1 MAACWD
7 EGAPLASAAPGE
19 PGKSKRGRADR
30 GGTFAPASVRCFEP
44 RHCLVWCPVMGG
56 EFSRAT
62 LLARGGKAAAAVV
75 GASAFG
81 GLVPRASAAVPDG
94 DLAYARLLVA
104 LELLSLDFYTRAIGA
119 RGGRQLE
126 LRRARAA
133 ERRHYDVVAALLA
146 DAGQVPATAQDID
159 FSYPRGSFGSPAA
172 IARLGVRFES
182 LSLGAYL
189 GAVQSLQTPR
199 YRDQAARAAA
209 SEAQH
214 LSVFTAAVG
223 GRRLGSALPTSLPLA
238 KVSDALDAYTS

>member
-1 MAACWD
+1 MSRMDA
-7 EGAPLASAAPGE
+7 EL
-19 PGKSKRGRADR
+19 
-30 GGTFAPASVRCFEP
+30 T
-44 RHCLVWCPVMGG
+44 
-56 EFSRAT
+56 RAT
-62 LLARGGKAAAAVV
+62 LLARGGKIAGAVAA
-75 GASAFG
+75 ASAFG

-119 RGGRQLE
+119 GGGGQLE

-133 ERRHYDVVAALLA
+133 ERRHYEVIAALLT

-159 FSYPRGSFGSPAA
+159 FSYPRGSFGSHAA
-172 IARLGVRFES
+172 IAKLGVRLES

-189 GAVQSLQTPR
+189 GAVQSLQTPL

-223 GRRLGSALPTSLPLA
+223 GRRLGSPLPAALPLA
-238 KVSDALDAYTS
+238 KVSDALDGYTS